1 MTPKSLYMIREIARA
16 KREFVDYG
24 SPTEEIRDFKPIKF
38 EIPDYQKP
46 RKPKAGWY
54 MFFRNIM
61 P

>member
-1 MTPKSLYMIREIARA
+1 MIREIARA